1 MGCSFS
7 VGLLILFPLVYRGV
21 VILKYYGDC
30 CVIKVVCMVKVY
42 HRRKND
48 VNPPLLE
55 MEIVLKKS
63 GAYEL
68 RHFSILTLKA
78 LEEYHSKVDLPRKWH
93 LTKDGKRLIL
103 E

>member
-1 MGCSFS
+1 MGK
-7 VGLLILFPLVYRGV
+7 RG
-21 VILKYYGDC
+21 
-30 CVIKVVCMVKVY
+30 VY

-48 VNPPLLE
+48 VSPLLLE

-68 RHFSILTLKA
+68 RHFSMLTLKA
-78 LEEYHSKVDLPRKWH
+78 LEEYHSKVQLPRKW
-93 LTKDGKRLIL
+93 TFSKDGKRLIL

>member
-1 MGCSFS
+1 MVREYSKR
-7 VGLLILFPLVYRGV
+7 VVVRRYR
-21 VILKYYGDC
+21 
-30 CVIKVVCMVKVY
+30 
-42 HRRKND
+42 RRKNLPS
-48 VNPPLLE
+48 PPVLD

-78 LEEYHSKVDLPRKWH
+78 LEEYHSKVQLPRKWIFN
-93 LTKDGKRLIL
+93 KDGNRLIL

>member
-1 MGCSFS
+1 
-7 VGLLILFPLVYRGV
+7 
-21 VILKYYGDC
+21 
-30 CVIKVVCMVKVY
+30 
-42 HRRKND
+42 
-48 VNPPLLE
+48 

-78 LEEYHSKVDLPRKWH
+78 LEEYHSKVQLPRKWIFN
-93 LTKDGKRLIL
+93 KDGNRLIL

>member
-1 MGCSFS
+1 
-7 VGLLILFPLVYRGV
+7 
-21 VILKYYGDC
+21 
-30 CVIKVVCMVKVY
+30 MVKRKPY

-48 VNPPLLE
+48 GSSPLLE

-68 RHFSILTLKA
+68 RHFSMLMLRA
-78 LEEYHSKVDLPRKWH
+78 LEEYHSKVDLPRKW
-93 LTKDGKRLIL
+93 TFSKDGKRLIL

>member
-1 MGCSFS
+1 MRK
-7 VGLLILFPLVYRGV
+7 PYR
-21 VILKYYGDC
+21 
-30 CVIKVVCMVKVY
+30 
-42 HRRKND
+42 RRRD
-48 VNPPLLE
+48 DSSPPLLE

-78 LEEYHSKVDLPRKWH
+78 LEEYHSKVGLSRKWH
-93 LTKDGKRLIL
+93 FSKDEKRLVL